1 MPTKVVKKTTK
12 KVSVAVKKTA
22 VKVAKPAKIATVKV
36 QADKKPAVKPTG
48 GLRLN
53 VYSLSGRVLG
63 STNLPKEI
71 FGVEVNNSLMAQAVR
86 VYLANQRRGTLR
98 TKSRGEVNIS
108 TRKIY
113 RQKGTGRA
121 RHGAA
126 SAPIFVGGGI
136 AFGPKQ
142 RDFSLKLSQ
151 KMKQKALFSSLSAKA
166 KDNEIKIISGLEKIE
181 PKTKQ
186 MAEVLKKLDLKGK
199 TLLVTP
205 KFDRVSDKS
214 GEIKNVYLS
223 ARNILDVSIRGAN
236 LLNTYEVLAAQ
247 NILFM
252 KNAIENMEAK
262 S

>member
-1 MPTKVVKKTTK
+1 MPRAKAQVKSSKPKAVKAIKVKAVVKKA
-12 KVSVAVKKTA
+12 S
-22 VKVAKPAKIATVKV
+22 VKV

-48 GLRLN
+48 GLKLN

-71 FGVEVNNSLMAQAVR
+71 FGAEVNNSLMAQAVR
-86 VYLANQRRGTLR
+86 VFLANQRRGTLR

-136 AFGPKQ
+136 AFGPKP

-151 KMKQKALFSSLSAKA
+151 KMKQKALFSSLSSKV

-181 PKTKQ
+181 PKTKK
-186 MAEVLKKLDLKGK
+186 MAEVLKKLELKGK
-199 TLLVTP
+199 ILLVTP

-214 GEIKNVYLS
+214 GEIKNVYLC
-223 ARNILDVSIRGAN
+223 ARNLNGVSIRGVN
-236 LLNTYEVLAAQ
+236 LLNTYEVLSAQ

-252 KNAIENMEAK
+252 KNALENMEAK